1 MKRNVAVEPAAPM
14 SAITV
19 ELDILEES
27 DGNLISRNWKSEFI
41 KLTPSHEKDGR
52 TIYRV
57 SDQSFDLSKL
67 KGK

>member
-19 ELDILEES
+19 SLDIIEES
-27 DGNLISRNWKSEFI
+27 GNNLISKNWRGEFI
-41 KLTPSHEKDGR
+41 KLVPSCEKDGT
-52 TIYRV
+52 TIYKV
-57 SDQSFDLSKL
+57 IDQSFDLSKL